1 MIRFDAFLIRN
12 LQQAYL
18 WILDWTGIYVA
29 TIGTMAIII
38 GNGAI
43 MISNSAGSI
52 WLQFFFMTF
61 NIMILIPYY
70 LDQDKANYTI
80 YNLRA
85 LMFQESVVRIFISYF
100 FIGIAIAEFTILI
113 LHGYQGSLVNT
124 IMLWLYINITS
135 VCIREREPKEWFKK
149 PKLAMEFKQ

>member
-12 LQQAYL
+12 LQRAYL

-29 TIGTMAIII
+29 TIGTVAIII

-43 MISNSAGSI
+43 MINTTGSV
-52 WLQFFFMTF
+52 WLQFFFMTI

-70 LDQDKANYTI
+70 LDQDKANYTV

-85 LMFQESVVRIFISYF
+85 LMFQVSPVRIFISYF
-100 FIGIAIAEFTILI
+100 FFGIFLAELTFLI

-124 IMLWLYINITS
+124 IMLWIYINITA
-135 VCIREREPKEWFKK
+135 VCIRDREPKEWFKK